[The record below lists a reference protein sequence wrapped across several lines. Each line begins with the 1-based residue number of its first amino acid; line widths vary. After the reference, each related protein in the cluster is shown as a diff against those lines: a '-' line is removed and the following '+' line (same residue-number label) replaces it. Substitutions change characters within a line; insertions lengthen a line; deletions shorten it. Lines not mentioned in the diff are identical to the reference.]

1 MISLLTVLLAEQQL
15 AQHMRQHRLALGLT
29 QAALAS
35 RAGVNLFTLRK
46 FEQKGLISLE
56 SFLKIAMV
64 LGLLDKLVATMKPSP
79 SAFSSIDEVLA
90 AQQKSVRKRGRRQ

>member
-1 MISLLTVLLAEQQL
+1 MISLLTVSSAEQQL
-15 AQHMRQHRLALGLT
+15 AQHMRQHRLTLGLT
-29 QAALAS
+29 QMALAS

-64 LGLLDKLVATMKPSP
+64 LGLLDKLVATIKPSA
-79 SAFSSIDEVLA
+79 STFSSIDEVLA

>member
-1 MISLLTVLLAEQQL
+1 MISLLTVSLAEQQL
-15 AQHMRQHRLALGLT
+15 AQHMRQQRLALGLT

-64 LGLLDKLVATMKPSP
+64 LGLLDKLVVAVKPSP
-79 SAFSSIDEVLA
+79 AAFSSMDEVLA
-90 AQQKSVRKRGRRQ
+90 MQKKSVRKRGRRQ